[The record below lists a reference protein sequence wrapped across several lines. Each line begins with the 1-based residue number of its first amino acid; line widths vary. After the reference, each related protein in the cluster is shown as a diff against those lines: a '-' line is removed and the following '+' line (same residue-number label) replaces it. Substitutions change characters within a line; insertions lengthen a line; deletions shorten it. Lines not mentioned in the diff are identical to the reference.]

1 LLERDQGGDDSEL
14 AFEQTSCWTWP
25 VRGSERSG
33 CGAMGKEWVGEAW
46 SAALTRWN
54 DGRERETCN
63 GFGGRGDAPSAV
75 GVGVGW

>member
-33 CGAMGKEWVGEAW
+33 CGAMGKA
-46 SAALTRWN
+46 SARRCRARRWW
-54 DGRERETCN
+54 
-63 GFGGRGDAPSAV
+63 A
-75 GVGVGW
+75 